1 MKCDDWDQYMSSN
14 EVFDNDDVDDV
25 DDTDD
30 TRWLTPRTV
39 LMGGGK

>member
-1 MKCDDWDQYMSSN
+1 MKCDDRDQYMSSN

-25 DDTDD
+25 DDMDD

>member
-25 DDTDD
+25 DDE

>member
-1 MKCDDWDQYMSSN
+1 MTCDDRDQYMSSN

-25 DDTDD
+25 DDMDE

>member
-1 MKCDDWDQYMSSN
+1 MNCDDRDQYMSSN